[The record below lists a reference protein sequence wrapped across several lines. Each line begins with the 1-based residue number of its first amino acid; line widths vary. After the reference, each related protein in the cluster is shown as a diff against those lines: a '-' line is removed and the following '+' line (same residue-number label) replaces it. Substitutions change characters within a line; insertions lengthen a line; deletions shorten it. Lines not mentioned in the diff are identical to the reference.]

1 MNYNNNISPDE
12 LETIERYLTGNM
24 TAGEVSVFEIQLQQD
39 VELKNKTEEVR
50 ALLTGISE
58 QSLSTRLNDFHS
70 QISSEN
76 KPSARIVPMMKK
88 LLMAASIL
96 AVAFVAVWWFT
107 ARKSGNDDL
116 YANLY
121 SPDPGL
127 ATVMGNS
134 SAYDFDKAMVEYKN
148 GEYDKALEAWTALL
162 NKNPKNDTL
171 MYFVGVAYQAK
182 NDSRAVD
189 HLEKVSTDASSAFTR
204 DASWYLGLY
213 YLKTGQKEK
222 ALDYIQR
229 SGHPKS
235 AEAIKAINKK

>member
-1 MNYNNNISPDE
+1 M
-12 LETIERYLTGNM
+12 IERYLTGNM

-39 VELKNKTEEVR
+39 VEFKNKTEEVR

-58 QSLSTRLNDFHS
+58 QSLSARLNDFHT

-88 LLMAASIL
+88 VLMAASIL
-96 AVAFVAVWWFT
+96 AVTFVTVWWFA
-107 ARKSGNDDL
+107 ARKSGTDEL

-127 ATVMGNS
+127 ATVMGGS
-134 SAYDFDKAMVEYKN
+134 SDYEFDKAMVEYKN
-148 GEYDKALEAWTALL
+148 GEYDKALEAWTTLL
-162 NKNPKNDTL
+162 KNDPKNDTL
-171 MYFVGVAYQAK
+171 MYFVGVAFQAK
-182 NDSRAVD
+182 DDSRGIE
-189 HLEKVSTDASSAFTR
+189 HLQKVSADASSAFNK

-222 ALDYIQR
+222 ALTYIER

-235 AEAIKAINKK
+235 AEAIKAINKQ